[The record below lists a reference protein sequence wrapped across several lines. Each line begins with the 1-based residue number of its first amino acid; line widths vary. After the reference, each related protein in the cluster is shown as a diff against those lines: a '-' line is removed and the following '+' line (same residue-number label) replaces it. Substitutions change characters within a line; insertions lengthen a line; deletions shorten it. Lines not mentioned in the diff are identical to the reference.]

1 MGKTWKALCAVG
13 GGLCV
18 GSVAYAMAMGYEIT
32 NTQLWVVG
40 VQTFFEAPVII
51 AGRALSGEEQA
62 PLFQC
67 IVMMSVGLFA
77 LGLGLVVWAIGA
89 LRPSFKWRA
98 KKDSTTALRMKE
110 TAASKPTTPSA
121 VSEDFGDKDVASKAA
136 TVSTSSRIK
145 AALRER
151 TKRDAFERDVDS
163 AEQIGWLTKA
173 KDVLGSLKKTSRKAA
188 EANDRPENAAAK
200 ALLEDR
206 VLDDEDVHVK
216 ESMHLEEGAR
226 KMVLRQKSNRKK
238 TARLQMQ
245 EESDGPAWMG
255 SVKGILFSV
264 VDGLS
269 KLRSIRGKNESG
281 QEVPRQVSTAVKTKA
296 AQKSLHEDI
305 KEWFASV
312 QSNSM
317 PQHELVQKAAHFAKL
332 LGPDERDA
340 FTEEHSIDGAFI
352 LRLIDS
358 WSTRTDVGSD
368 TNTDDTSDSR
378 GDERQALRAAIR
390 AVHMEKAGLSS
401 IDEASIPAEFTR
413 SVDADTLLQND
424 GDIEDDEGIHDDVSR
439 PLAETY
445 TNEDSTQD
453 DSNQERVQ
461 ASVVALAEEM
471 WVFAKTMRACLAGQ
485 TEWPEHLLYE
495 EDREEEIDRLDKE
508 WGVISF
514 TVSEEDFER
523 IASEEGSEALD
534 WVVKETSVLDGGFK
548 AFMQGHIETI
558 LAQAGGEEP
567 ATEEAWSDDAIVE
580 TSFGTE
586 PVAMDEE
593 DEESQD
599 EPQDATP
606 SEEQVSEQT
615 AEEEASPSIEQAAAE
630 EVGAGVE
637 ADLPEEEFTVEVES
651 EQEAVVEDTPLP
663 AIVEPTIEE
672 VPVPA
677 QEAAPYVPKSLG
689 LTDEEEIEQAEKSVV
704 EWGGVLQDCG
714 ATTGAIMRFVYKK
727 EGTSV
732 RTLGHIHVAAIWKKT
747 VGIRRVNVLFRT
759 LPAGMW
765 QADPLV
771 PGRFINEQGDWVAVR
786 DSMFESADFDNAL
799 LMIHLKGEGVYDFT
813 AALPP
818 SWGRTIWVVK
828 DIPGKDEI
836 VARMDEAS

>member
-51 AGRALSGEEQA
+51 TGRALSGEEQA

-77 LGLGLVVWAIGA
+77 FGLGLLVWAVGA
-89 LRPSFKWRA
+89 LSPSFKWRT
-98 KKDSTTALRMKE
+98 KKDSTTALRIKE
-110 TAASKPTTPSA
+110 TSSSKPTTPSA
-121 VSEDFGDKDVASKAA
+121 AAEDFGDKDLASKAA

-151 TKRDAFERDVDS
+151 AKRDAFEQDVDS
-163 AEQIGWLTKA
+163 AEQIGWLAKA
-173 KDVLGSLKKTSRKAA
+173 KGVLGSLKKTSAKAA
-188 EANDRPENAAAK
+188 EANDRPENEAAK
-200 ALLEDR
+200 SLLEDR
-206 VLDDEDVHVK
+206 VLEDEEVRAE
-216 ESMHLEEGAR
+216 ESMNLEEGTR

-245 EESDGPAWMG
+245 EETDGPAWMG
-255 SVKGILFSV
+255 SVKSILSSV
-264 VDGLS
+264 VEGVS
-269 KLRSIRGKNESG
+269 KLRSTKGKGEAG
-281 QEVPRQVSTAVKTKA
+281 QEMPRQVSVATKTKA
-296 AQKSLHEDI
+296 EQKSLHEDI

-358 WSTRTDVGSD
+358 WSTRTDVGAD
-368 TNTDDTSDSR
+368 TAADDTVDTR

-413 SVDADTLLQND
+413 SVDADTPSQSD
-424 GDIEDDEGIHDDVSR
+424 RDMGDDEGIHDDVSR
-439 PLAETY
+439 TESALYANEEPEQGD
-445 TNEDSTQD
+445 TNQK
-453 DSNQERVQ
+453 RVQ

-471 WVFAKTMRACLAGQ
+471 WTFAQTMRSCLSGEV
-485 TEWPEHLLYE
+485 EWPDHLLYE

-508 WGVISF
+508 WGVMSF

-523 IASEEGSEALD
+523 IASEEGSESLD
-534 WVVKETSVLDGGFK
+534 WVVKQTSVLDGGFK
-548 AFMQGHIETI
+548 AFMQGYIETVMTGV
-558 LAQAGGEEP
+558 AGED
-567 ATEEAWSDDAIVE
+567 AVSQEAWSDEAIVE
-580 TSFGTE
+580 TSFGAE
-586 PVAMDEE
+586 PVVLEEE
-593 DEESQD
+593 DEEPHD
-599 EPQDATP
+599 EPQGTPTAEENP
-606 SEEQVSEQT
+606 SEETPEDEV
-615 AEEEASPSIEQAAAE
+615 SPSIEQEATE
-630 EVGAGVE
+630 EGNARVE
-637 ADLPEEEFTVEVES
+637 AEMPQEESAVETEPAQNDAIEDSTPETITEP
-651 EQEAVVEDTPLP
+651 VVEG
-663 AIVEPTIEE
+663 

-677 QEAAPYVPKSLG
+677 QEVAPYVPKSLG
-689 LTDEEEIEQAEKSVV
+689 LTDEEEIDAAGDALV
-704 EWGGVLQDCG
+704 EWGAVLKDCG
-714 ATTGAIMRFVYKK
+714 ATTGAIMRFAFRK
-727 EGTSV
+727 EGASV

-747 VGIRRVNVLFRT
+747 IGIRRVNVLFRT
-759 LPAGMW
+759 LPAGVW

-771 PGRFINEQGDWVAVR
+771 PGRFINESGDWVAVR
-786 DSMFESADFDNAL
+786 DALFESTDFDNAL
-799 LMIHLKGEGVYDFT
+799 LTIHLKGEGVYDFT
-813 AALPP
+813 TTLPP
-818 SWGRTIWVVK
+818 SWGRMIWVVK
-828 DIPGKDEI
+828 DIPSKDEI
-836 VARMDEAS
+836 VERMDQAS

>member
-1 MGKTWKALCAVG
+1 MGKTWKALCAIG

-18 GSVAYAMAMGYEIT
+18 GSVTYALAMGYEIT

-40 VQTFFEAPVII
+40 VQTFFEAPVSI

-77 LGLGLVVWAIGA
+77 LGLGLVMWAVGA
-89 LRPSFKWRA
+89 LRPSFKWRT

-110 TAASKPTTPSA
+110 TTTPKPATPSA
-121 VSEDFGDKDVASKAA
+121 VAEDFGDKDVASKPA
-136 TVSTSSRIK
+136 TASTSSRIK
-145 AALRER
+145 AALSER
-151 TKRDAFERDVDS
+151 TKRDAFEQDVDS
-163 AEQIGWLTKA
+163 SEQVGWLTKA
-173 KDVLGSLKKTSRKAA
+173 KGMLGSLKKASEKTAQP
-188 EANDRPENAAAK
+188 NDRPENAAAK
-200 ALLEDR
+200 AMLEDHA
-206 VLDDEDVHVK
+206 LDED
-216 ESMHLEEGAR
+216 EIHLEDSAP

-245 EESDGPAWMG
+245 EETAEPAWIASIKNVWG
-255 SVKGILFSV
+255 SVGA
-264 VDGLS
+264 GLS
-269 KLRSIRGKNESG
+269 NLRSARGKKDNSG
-281 QEVPRQVSTAVKTKA
+281 QQVTRQVSPAAKAKA
-296 AQKSLHEDI
+296 AQKTLHEEI
-305 KEWFASV
+305 KDWFTSV
-312 QSNSM
+312 QSSSV
-317 PQHELVQKAAHFAKL
+317 PQHELVQRAAHFAKL

-358 WSTRTDVGSD
+358 WSTRTDVGAD
-368 TNTDDTSDSR
+368 TSADDTVDTR

-413 SVDADTLLQND
+413 SVDADTPSQSD
-424 GDIEDDEGIHDDVSR
+424 GDMGDDEGIHDDVSR
-439 PLAETY
+439 SEPALYASE
-445 TNEDSTQD
+445 EPEQD

-471 WVFAKTMRACLAGQ
+471 WTFAQTMRSCLSGEV
-485 TEWPEHLLYE
+485 EWPDHLLYE

-534 WVVKETSVLDGGFK
+534 WVVKQTSVLDGGFK
-548 AFMQGHIETI
+548 AFMQGYIETMM
-558 LAQAGGEEP
+558 AGTSGEEP
-567 ATEEAWSDDAIVE
+567 VSQESWSDDAIGE

-586 PVAMDEE
+586 PVVLDEE
-593 DEESQD
+593 DEEPQD
-599 EPQDATP
+599 EPQDTP
-606 SEEQVSEQT
+606 
-615 AEEEASPSIEQAAAE
+615 AAE
-630 EVGAGVE
+630 ENHSE
-637 ADLPEEEFTVEVES
+637 EIPEDEVS
-651 EQEAVVEDTPLP
+651 APIEQEAVEEENAHVEAEMPEEESAVETEPTQDDAAEDSTAEVIPEPIVED
-663 AIVEPTIEE
+663 

-747 VGIRRVNVLFRT
+747 IGIRRVNVLFRT
-759 LPAGMW
+759 LPAGVW

-771 PGRFINEQGDWVAVR
+771 PGRFINENGDWVAVR
-786 DSMFESADFDNAL
+786 DALFESSDFDNAL

-813 AALPP
+813 APLPP